1 MATPNYGTYPT
12 SYGNVTLSAGYTTTG
27 AVGANG
33 TLLVSTGGSNGSY
46 YTMGTQGAGWITS
59 SSPVVTV
66 GATSSSALKVTGDA
80 NITGNL
86 TVNGVDIGTMLA
98 KIQDRLAILVPD
110 PARLDKYEALKQA
123 YEHYKVL
130 EALCIDETD
139 PGAEK

>member
-1 MATPNYGTYPT
+1 MPNMATPNYGTYPT
-12 SYGNVTLSAGYTTTG
+12 SYGNVTISAGCNTATG
-27 AVGANG
+27 TS
-33 TLLVSTGGSNGSY
+33 TLLVGTGGSNGSY

-86 TVNGVDIGTMLA
+86 TVNGMDIGTMLA
-98 KIQDRLAILVPD
+98 KIQDRLAILVPE

-130 EALCIDETD
+130 EALCIDETN